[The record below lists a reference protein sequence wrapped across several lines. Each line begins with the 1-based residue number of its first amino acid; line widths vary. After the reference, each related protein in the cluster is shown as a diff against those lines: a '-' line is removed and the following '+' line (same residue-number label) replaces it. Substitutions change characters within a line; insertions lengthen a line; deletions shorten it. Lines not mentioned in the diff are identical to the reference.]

1 MLYDFLSQTMSCL
14 LISQATLPVELL
26 ESSRLELTVLHP
38 TCYIPDSFRICVL
51 PVPIVAKKYLLKLE
65 WLVEIRV
72 N

>member
-14 LISQATLPVELL
+14 LISQATLPVGLL
-26 ESSRLELTVLHP
+26 ESSRLELTVLPP